1 MHNLAFIL
9 KPVVHENVSGIVVA
23 LRTVTF
29 CCFDEY
35 IFSIK
40 H

>member
-1 MHNLAFIL
+1 MHNLAFVL
-9 KPVVHENVSGIVVA
+9 KPVVHENA
-23 LRTVTF
+23 VTF